1 MTVQATR
8 GAESL
13 TYNRP
18 RRVLLAE
25 PPNKLFVGFNATVIV
40 EPLGLEYLAG
50 NLLDIVDVRIFDMR
64 VDTTRRW
71 PRLSRSSS
79 PTWSGFGRD
88 TLSTSPP

>member
-8 GAESL
+8 GSGSL
-13 TYNRP
+13 TYKRP

-50 NLLDIVDVRIFDMR
+50 NLLDIVDVRIYDMR
-64 VDTTRRW
+64 VDKT
-71 PRLSRSSS
+71 PLSRRC
-79 PTWSGFGRD
+79 RD
-88 TLSTSPP
+88 PGGIHR